1 MYRISFLFA
10 GILFLSSCATPYK
23 ADGNLGGFGET
34 QLDDNV
40 FSVYFRGN
48 AFIEQRNV
56 KTYLLYRCA
65 ELTLEKGYDYFVIVG
80 ADTEATR
87 GAIVTPGSYSST
99 TTGHATAYGNSA
111 YGSAYSSG
119 TYMPAQATPYT
130 KYTSEATIK
139 LFKGVK
145 PHSLASSYQAKKLMG
160 YLEVKIQR

>member
-1 MYRISFLFA
+1 MYKIGLLIA
-10 GILFLSSCATPYK
+10 GLLFLSSCATPYK

-34 QLDDNV
+34 QLDDNL

-48 AFIEQRNV
+48 AFIDQRNV

-65 ELTLEKGYDYFVIVG
+65 ELTVEKGYDYFVIVD
-80 ADTEATR
+80 ADTDATH

-99 TTGHATAYGNSA
+99 TTGHATAFGNTA

-130 KYTSEATIK
+130 KFTSEATIR
-139 LFKGVK
+139 LFKGTK
-145 PHSLASSYQAKKLMG
+145 SDSLENSYKAKKLMG
-160 YLEVKIQR
+160 YLKSKIKR